1 MTDFLDICGTVDLQ
15 DLPYSIIEV
24 DMQDFPIMTIDEIDF
39 WDLECVATCLCKTY
53 RRPNIR
59 RVYVRRRY
67 RLSRGRQL

>member
-1 MTDFLDICGTVDLQ
+1 MADILDICSTVDLQ
-15 DLPYSIIEV
+15 DLPFRIIEV
-24 DMQDFPIMTIDEIDF
+24 DMQDFPTMTIDQIDF
-39 WDLECVATCLCKTY
+39 WDLECMPQALCKTC